1 MLITALFSKLRA
13 YLRYRASIRSLN
25 ALTDRQLSDIG
36 LARGN
41 IEGVARDLA
50 FR

>member
-1 MLITALFSKLRA
+1 MLISSLFAKVRA
-13 YLRYRASIRSLN
+13 YFRYRTSMRSLS
-25 ALTDRQLSDIG
+25 ALTDRQLADIG